1 MLIETPGCSGHQ
13 DGARKLL
20 GIMAVL
26 ARLLAQNVWRFARKE
41 TLSGKFSAK
50 HLGSWCSSA
59 CLWEHSGLSLADTW
73 VSTRTWPSFNELRT
87 FRFADQT
94 ATLSLFCCLYTFLLW
109 SPNAAKWLYRP
120 FVDQELCFSFS
131 RKHSG
136 REPDP
141 LFGSSFEQQQATLS
155 HVAGKEIVELGKILT
170 VQPHQLHQRPKT
182 PNFYPFRRR

>member
-26 ARLLAQNVWRFARKE
+26 ARLLAQNVWRSARKE

-73 VSTRTWPSFNELRT
+73 VSARTWPSFNELRT

-94 ATLSLFCCLYTFLLW
+94 ATLSLFCCLCTFLLW
-109 SPNAAKWLYRP
+109 SPNAAKRLYRP
-120 FVDQELCFSFS
+120 FVDQELCFFLF
-131 RKHSG
+131 RKTQWA
-136 REPDP
+136 RARPA
-141 LFGSSFEQQQATLS
+141 FRFEFWAATGNAVS
-155 HVAGKEIVELGKILT
+155 C
-170 VQPHQLHQRPKT
+170 
-182 PNFYPFRRR
+182 RR